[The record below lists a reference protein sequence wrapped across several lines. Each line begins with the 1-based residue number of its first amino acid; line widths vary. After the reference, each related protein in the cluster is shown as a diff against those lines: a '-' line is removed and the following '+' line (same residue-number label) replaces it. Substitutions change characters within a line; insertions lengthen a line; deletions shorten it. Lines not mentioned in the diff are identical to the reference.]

1 MGHPSFRSRLIRPG
15 AFPTSAGIAGASGD
29 MFGLD
34 QDLLTCCITRCF
46 TPHANVT
53 NVGGATHV
61 DPGREPDTMNRGWLK
76 ALDETPDL
84 LLHPPTQQA
93 SHSVCL
99 HPTASGNEFLSVHQ
113 TFNNIH

>member
-1 MGHPSFRSRLIRPG
+1 MSTPIFRSRLIRSG
-15 AFPTSAGIAGASGD
+15 AFPTSAGFAGASGEI
-29 MFGLD
+29 FGLD
-34 QDLLTCCITRCF
+34 QDLLTCCF

-53 NVGGATHV
+53 NIGGATRV

-84 LLHPPTQQA
+84 LLHPPTQQV

-99 HPTASGNEFLSVHQ
+99 HPTASCNEFLQVHQ
-113 TFNNIH
+113 TFP